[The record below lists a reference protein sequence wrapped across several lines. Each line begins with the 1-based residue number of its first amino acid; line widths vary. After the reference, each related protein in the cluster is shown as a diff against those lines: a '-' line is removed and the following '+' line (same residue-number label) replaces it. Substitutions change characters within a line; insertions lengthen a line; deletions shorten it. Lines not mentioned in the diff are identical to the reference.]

1 MKFLGVVA
9 LLLVIAGTIWW
20 LGRDI
25 EALKTGNNKPTTYQD
40 ALGAAKNVA
49 DQAAKKAIEKNDE
62 MNNTVTIYDGISV
75 PIEAKVLDLSSR
87 NLEGSLNSG
96 VQKLSG
102 LTEFD
107 LDHNNLT
114 AIPAEI
120 GQLSNLEILDVSDN
134 PITRLPSEIKNLKKI
149 RVIDLRG
156 TLYSKEDLDGI
167 IGDLPE
173 CVQVLTDES

>member
-1 MKFLGVVA
+1 MKKFIGILALLAIIAGVV
-9 LLLVIAGTIWW
+9 WW

-25 EALKTGNNKPTTYQD
+25 EALNGEDGVYKT
-40 ALGAAKNVA
+40 ALDSAKDIANE
-49 DQAAKKAIEKNDE
+49 AAKKAADANNAKNK
-62 MNNTVTIYDGISV
+62 TVTIYDGISV
-75 PIEAKVLDLSSR
+75 PLDAKILDLSSR

-102 LTEFD
+102 LTELD

-134 PITRLPSEIKNLKKI
+134 PITRLPSEIRNLKKI

-167 IGDLPE
+167 MGDLPE